1 MKLLLFSDLHNSDR
15 HAREIVRQAE
25 AADIVI
31 GAGDFG
37 NLRRGTG
44 NCIENLASI
53 DRPTVLVPGNSESF
67 EELSDACGRFWPTA
81 TVLHGSGAEIEGISF
96 FGIGGGIPV
105 TPFGS
110 WSYDFTEEEARD
122 LLAECPRNGVLVSH
136 SPPKGTLDV
145 SSRGL
150 SLGSVAVRETIE
162 AKEPRLVVCGHIHES
177 GGKSETIGETT
188 VVNAGPAG
196 LMFELP

>member
-1 MKLLLFSDLHNSDR
+1 
-15 HAREIVRQAE
+15 V
-25 AADIVI
+25 VI

-37 NLRRGTG
+37 NLRQGTDR
-44 NCIENLASI
+44 CIKGLSSI
-53 DRPTVLVPGNSESF
+53 ACPAVLVPGNSESF
-67 EELSDACGRFWPTA
+67 EELNDACRQFWPAA
-81 TVLHGSGAEIEGISF
+81 TVLHGSSVEIEGIPF

-122 LLAECPRNGVLVSH
+122 LLAGCPDGGVLVSH
-136 SPPKGTLDV
+136 SPPKGILDV
-145 SSRGL
+145 SSGGL

-162 AKEPRLVVCGHIHES
+162 RKMPRLIVCGHIHES
-177 GGKSETIGETT
+177 GGKTETFEETV

-196 LMFELP
+196 VMFELL